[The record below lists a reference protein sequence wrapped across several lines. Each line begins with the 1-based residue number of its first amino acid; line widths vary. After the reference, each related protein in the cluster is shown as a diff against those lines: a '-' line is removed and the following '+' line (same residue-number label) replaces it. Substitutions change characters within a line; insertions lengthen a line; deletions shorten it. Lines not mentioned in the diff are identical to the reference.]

1 MKEGRREGGK
11 EGRREGGKEGRRE
24 GGKEGRREGGKRE
37 GGKEGRREGGKEG
50 RREGGKEGRREGREG
65 SREGRSARARVVLL
79 RLRQSHSVS
88 VVSVF
93 GARGRCESR
102 TAESDLARAVPEGRL
117 TSALSRTKT
126 PRLCVATQSRSVKT
140 RLCPQ
145 MAAPCS
151 QPVRSIA
158 LYPHR
163 TEFVGSSHAT
173 RRCPHVRSSPLV
185 QKVT

>member
-65 SREGRSARARVVLL
+65 SREGRSARARVVLFGAAVTL
-79 RLRQSHSVS
+79 SVR
-88 VVSVF
+88 VSVF

-102 TAESDLARAVPEGRL
+102 TAESDLARAVLRGDSP
-117 TSALSRTKT
+117 ALSHA
-126 PRLCVATQSRSVKT
+126 PRRPACVSRLRAGQSKRASVHRWLLPARSLSAV
-140 RLCPQ
+140 LP
-145 MAAPCS
+145 
-151 QPVRSIA
+151 
-158 LYPHR
+158 
-163 TEFVGSSHAT
+163 
-173 RRCPHVRSSPLV
+173 
-185 QKVT
+185 